1 MKKFLFLFLSLF
13 LIGGLNSVKAE
24 KLYSDFSEI
33 SAGGA
38 SWDAETHTMGWSA
51 SWSNAVQYFMIKG
64 IDNVGGYYDLS
75 SWETITIKYSS
86 TGTTNGV
93 RIRMKDDTGGDG
105 DWILMEGEGEFTL
118 KITDFKKGGAALNYK
133 KIGGMQLSGGNVTS
147 AASTATFTEL
157 YLQRPDDPLA
167 LPKERLT
174 KAISLGEMQNSFA
187 KTTAS
192 WNALHTAISKGG
204 EALVDASA
212 TEESLDAATEGITL
226 AIAGFEYQDGYTILT
241 KDMANANVDY
251 ILNSSTGLPFG
262 TSTVDMNVYAELNE
276 FDQFVVLAAAGQPR
290 FCMNRKTSGGQIG
303 PDLASSEMIDIP
315 PQGQYAEYTWAA
327 EKYQTIDEKKF
338 TLDLKKIAA
347 DWNGLAK
354 LNCIKGANYG
364 NVTVTDLLLYREIT
378 VGEYGYA
385 TFGSVSKNAKVNGVK
400 AYAAI
405 YNNVTG
411 KVDLTEVTNVPAGKG
426 VIIEAA
432 EGSYKPTFDVAPEDI
447 ASDLKVSDGTV
458 TGDGSIYVLNNVGG
472 KVGFYKLADGKKLEA
487 GKAYLQIAGSA
498 RGFIGFEGA
507 TGINEVN
514 VNKAAAK
521 TGKIY
526 NLNGQIVSKPSKG
539 LFIVDGKVVS
549 F

>member
-1 MKKFLFLFLSLF
+1 LK
-13 LIGGLNSVKAE
+13 
-24 KLYSDFSEI
+24 I
-33 SAGGA
+33 SA
-38 SWDAETHTMGWSA
+38 
-51 SWSNAVQYFMIKG
+51 V
-64 IDNVGGYYDLS
+64 
-75 SWETITIKYSS
+75 
-86 TGTTNGV
+86 
-93 RIRMKDDTGGDG
+93 
-105 DWILMEGEGEFTL
+105 
-118 KITDFKKGGAALNYK
+118 KKGGAALNYK
-133 KIGGMQLSGGNVTS
+133 KIGGIQLSGGNQTS

-192 WNALHTAISKGG
+192 WNALQTAISKGG
-204 EALVDASA
+204 EALVDPSA

-226 AIAGFEYQDGYTILT
+226 AIAGFEYQDGYTMLT

-251 ILNSSTGLPFG
+251 ILNSSTGLPYG
-262 TSTVDMNVYAELNE
+262 TGGVDMNVYAELNE

-290 FCMNRKTSGGQIG
+290 FCMNRLTSNGQIG
-303 PDLASSEMIDIP
+303 PDLASSEMIDINP
-315 PQGQYAEYTWAA
+315 NNDNTWATV
-327 EKYQTIDEKKF
+327 KYQTIDENKY

-354 LNCIKGANYG
+354 LNCIKGAHYA
-364 NVTVTDLLLYREIT
+364 NVTVTDMLLYREIT

-411 KVDLTEVTNVPAGKG
+411 KVALTEVTNVPAGKG

-458 TGDGSIYVLNNVGG
+458 TGDGSIYVLNSVGG
-472 KVGFYKLADGKKLEA
+472 KVGFYPLKSGNKLEA
-487 GKAYLQIAGSA
+487 GKAYLQIGGSA